1 MACTSMAAAA
11 AVLLVLAA
19 AVISCHARPGCVP
32 QYQHGGGGGGGG
44 GGCEL
49 SDIKISLKETRNVV
63 EGQPEYEVTVDN
75 RCSCPQSDV
84 KLRCLRLPSV
94 KRLDG
99 SKIVAVD
106 DDLCL
111 VAGGR
116 PIVRGSPVTF
126 RYAWKTPQS
135 FTVNSTK
142 PQC

>member
-1 MACTSMAAAA
+1 MDCTSMV
-11 AVLLVLAA
+11 AVLLL
-19 AVISCHARPGCVP
+19 G
-32 QYQHGGGGGGGG
+32 QHGGGG
-44 GGCEL
+44 CQL
-49 SDIKISLKETRNVV
+49 SDIKISLEETGDVV

-94 KRLDG
+94 KKLDG

-116 PIVRGSPVTF
+116 PIVWGSPVTF
-126 RYAWKTPQS
+126 RYAWKTPPLQS
-135 FTVNSTK
+135 FTINSTK
-142 PQC
+142 PLC

>member
-1 MACTSMAAAA
+1 MDCTSMV
-11 AVLLVLAA
+11 AVLLLVLTAV
-19 AVISCHARPGCVP
+19 VISCHARPGCVL
-32 QYQHGGGGGGGG
+32 QGQHGGGG
-44 GGCEL
+44 CQL
-49 SDIKISLKETRNVV
+49 SDIKISLEETGDVV

-94 KRLDG
+94 KKLDG

-116 PIVRGSPVTF
+116 PIVRGSAVMF
-126 RYAWKTPQS
+126 RIKG
-135 FTVNSTK
+135 FSTK
-142 PQC
+142 PMPATCS